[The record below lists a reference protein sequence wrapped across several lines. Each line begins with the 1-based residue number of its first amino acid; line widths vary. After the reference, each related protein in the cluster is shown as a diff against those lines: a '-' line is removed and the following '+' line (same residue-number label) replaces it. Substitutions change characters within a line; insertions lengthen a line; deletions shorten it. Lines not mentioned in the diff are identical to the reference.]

1 MREIK
6 FRAWHKQLKKM
17 FSAEEMAADQLTMLP
32 TGKFINVHTIPALSQ
47 INYDMIPLQFTAMKD
62 KNGVEIFEGDVIE
75 YVPNVFDK
83 DPPLRRFLVEWG
95 RWCFVKRA
103 HDNVNSLDSIEA
115 RSQFIVVGNIFEHP
129 SLLTPSPV
137 TEEK

>member
-1 MREIK
+1 MRDIK
-6 FRAWHKQLKKM
+6 FKAWHKQLKKM

-32 TGKFINVHTIPALSQ
+32 TGKFINVHTIPALSR

-62 KNGVEIFEGDVIE
+62 KNGVEIYEGDILRITDPYGEDSWIDDVEFRCGVFQIEVRHDEFDITAVGWADEYSLEVI
-75 YVPNVFDK
+75 
-83 DPPLRRFLVEWG
+83 
-95 RWCFVKRA
+95 
-103 HDNVNSLDSIEA
+103 
-115 RSQFIVVGNIFEHP
+115 GNIFEHP

>member
-32 TGKFINVHTIPALSQ
+32 TGKFINVHTIPALSRV
-47 INYDMIPLQFTAMKD
+47 NYDMVPLQFTGLKD
-62 KNGVEIFEGDVIE
+62 GNGVEIFEGDIVQYETKFGTATGRVSWQDFRACWAVGKEYTNSDLWKHCRNGAACEVI
-75 YVPNVFDK
+75 
-83 DPPLRRFLVEWG
+83 
-95 RWCFVKRA
+95 
-103 HDNVNSLDSIEA
+103 
-115 RSQFIVVGNIFEHP
+115 GNIFEHP

-137 TEEK
+137 TEGK